1 MTAVTNQ
8 LLDTASLRIK
18 LSDFLSKS
26 LGRPVV
32 TSELRRYPS
41 GFSWITYGCTIDA
54 PGVEGCNDLILRLG
68 PANGLFAPYSAEPQH
83 EVLKALETSDVPAP
97 RSFLWSDDPSILG
110 APFFLSER
118 SPGETPI
125 PWGDDPSMTGSRLES
140 LGAQFA
146 DALGSLHAIDW
157 SVSGLARGA
166 VGMTPNNAAHLQ
178 IDVWEADY
186 QRWALRPHPMMHKL
200 LGWLRA
206 NAPTAPRLSI
216 IHGDYRL
223 GNFLEVS
230 GTITA
235 VLDWELVHIG
245 DPHEDL
251 AWMCLPQYRGGTPLM
266 SKLILREELYRRHE
280 ARTGHPVNPA
290 SMRYYTLFS
299 LMKLAATHMAG
310 VYAFEK
316 RGFHDMRMPAMGT
329 QIAPV
334 LRQAE
339 KALAEALEAA

>member
-1 MTAVTNQ
+1 MSQT
-8 LLDTASLRIK
+8 DSLQDVAALRGK
-18 LSDFLSKS
+18 LSDHLAAA
-26 LGRPVV
+26 LGRPVPV
-32 TSELRRYPS
+32 SALRRFPS

-54 PGVEGCNDLILRLG
+54 PGIHGCTDLILRLG
-68 PANGLFAPYSAEPQH
+68 PANGLFAPYSAKPQH
-83 EVLKALETSDVPAP
+83 AVLMALEGSAVPAP
-97 RSFLWSDDPSILG
+97 RSFLWSDDPAILG

-118 SPGETPI
+118 SPGDTPI
-125 PWGDDPSMTGSRLES
+125 PWGDDPSMTGERLES
-140 LGAQFA
+140 LGGQFA

-157 SVSGLARGA
+157 SGSPMAPEGA
-166 VGMTPNNAAHLQ
+166 GITLENAAHRQ

-186 QRWALRPHPMMHKL
+186 TRWALREHPMMRKL
-200 LGWLRA
+200 LAWLRA
-206 NAPTAPRLSI
+206 NAPVAPQLSI

-223 GNFLEVS
+223 GNFLEVD
-230 GTITA
+230 GAITA

-266 SKLILREELYRRHE
+266 SKLIAREELYQRHA
-280 ARTGHPVNPA
+280 ARTGRPVDPEA
-290 SMRYYTLFS
+290 MRYYTLFS

-339 KALAEALEAA
+339 KALEAVA